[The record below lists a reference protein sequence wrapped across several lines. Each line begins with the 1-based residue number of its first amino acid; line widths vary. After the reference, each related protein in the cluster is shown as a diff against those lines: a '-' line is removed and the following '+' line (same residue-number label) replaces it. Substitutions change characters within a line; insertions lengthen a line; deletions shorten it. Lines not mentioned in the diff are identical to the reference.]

1 MVYRSDICEMD
12 VRADW
17 ARMAKRSG
25 WGLGVGL
32 PLLACLP
39 AAAWARTKG
48 QGAAASSLS
57 IEIRR
62 FAYRSIIRTRY
73 DLMTLPTEY

>member
-25 WGLGVGL
+25 RGLGVE
-32 PLLACLP
+32 LAFAYLP
-39 AAAWARTKG
+39 AGACART
-48 QGAAASSLS
+48 
-57 IEIRR
+57 
-62 FAYRSIIRTRY
+62 RTRCCSLASFY
-73 DLMTLPTEY
+73 RNQAVCIQVHNSYPL

>member
-25 WGLGVGL
+25 TGIGSGACL
-32 PLLACLP
+32 CLP
-39 AAAWARTKG
+39 ACGCMCKDKDKDKVL
-48 QGAAASSLS
+48 QPHLFLS
-57 IEIRR
+57 K
-62 FAYRSIIRTRY
+62 SGGLHTG
-73 DLMTLPTEY
+73 P

>member
-32 PLLACLP
+32 PLSACL
-39 AAAWARTKG
+39 RLHGQGQG

-62 FAYRSIIRTRY
+62 FAYWSIIRTRY
-73 DLMTLPTEY
+73 ELMTLPTEY